1 MPTRARAVFHRAA
14 RIARAPLTRP
24 TRSRTIGHRS
34 DARPTNSAT
43 IVLVKGTLKAVFD
56 NGVFR
61 TLKRPKGL
69 ADHRRFAL
77 TVSVEEGP
85 SFLAD
90 FAGRI
95 GSDDAQEMREVGR
108 EFERVDPGG
117 WQ

>member
-1 MPTRARAVFHRAA
+1 MFMRSGERSERTLD
-14 RIARAPLTRP
+14 APGTLPDNRP
-24 TRSRTIGHRS
+24 RS

-43 IVLVKGTLKAVFD
+43 IVLVKETLKAVFD

-77 TVSVEEGP
+77 TVTVEEGP